1 MGYTVLAS
9 GALGFATS
17 HTIPSAGT
25 VTPTPGKL
33 ILLAYRSAILSGT
46 LAPPTASGCGLSFDA
61 VTGATAQIVPSVV
74 LGFLRAMDSLAEEGT
89 IAVSFGGATQSLR
102 YALIEIDDD
111 LEKGANGANAIA
123 NAVQDDI
130 AFTAGALDVAFAA
143 FSDAANPAVAATM
156 GGVISAALTIAPRS
170 GWTETYDDGAA
181 LEVQYRADE
190 DSACGATWTGGGAG
204 TVYVFGME
212 LLRATGPITAE
223 AGVLSLSGQVV
234 RLAAGR
240 ALVAAQ
246 GSYAVAGQVVRLA
259 AGRAL
264 VAAQGS

>member
-1 MGYTVLAS
+1 MGYAVLAS
-9 GALGFATS
+9 GVLTSATS

-33 ILLAYRSAILSGT
+33 ILLAFRSLITSGT
-46 LAPPTASGCGLSFDA
+46 LALPTASGCGLSFDE
-61 VTGATAQIVPSVV
+61 VTGATATLGTTAV
-74 LGFLRAMDSLAEEGT
+74 LGFLRAMDLAEEGT
-89 IAVSFGGATQSLR
+89 ITVSFGGASQSLR

-111 LEKGANGANAIA
+111 LEQGANGANAIA

-130 AFTAGALDVAFAA
+130 AFTAGALDVAFATL
-143 FSDAANPAVAATM
+143 SDAANPAVAATM

-212 LLRATGPITAE
+212 LLRATGPLLATAPGSYVLTGQAVTLTGPIKITAQ
-223 AGVLSLSGQVV
+223 A
-234 RLAAGR
+234 
-240 ALVAAQ
+240 
-246 GSYAVAGQVVRLA
+246 
-259 AGRAL
+259 
-264 VAAQGS
+264 